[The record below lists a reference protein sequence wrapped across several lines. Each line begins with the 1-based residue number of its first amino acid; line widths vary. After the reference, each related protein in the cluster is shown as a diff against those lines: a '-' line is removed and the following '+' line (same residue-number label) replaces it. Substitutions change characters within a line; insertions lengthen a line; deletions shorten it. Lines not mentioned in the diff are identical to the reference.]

1 MLNPYIPQILRPFFF
16 RFNQLIEIV
25 KRPINIPEDMKTR
38 PSLKQTKKPKRRLST
53 GAGDKSAHRQLL
65 TAARSLFAR
74 RGLSGTSIRDI
85 AEAAKVNSSLI
96 SYYFESKEG
105 LYRECIEEIART
117 SLEMTQKVLQPAAD
131 EAEFRVRLKMFLDN
145 IFQLFLEDRDTGLI
159 LIREYDRLHSP
170 AEQIFR
176 NSFLRILNQIVLFF
190 RSAQDNGLLD
200 REKDAFT
207 LASLLF
213 GCITSQMRMD
223 HLQEKTY
230 KKSLRSP
237 KEKRNVE
244 NHIVDLFTIPPKL
257 K

>member
-1 MLNPYIPQILRPFFF
+1 MKARPT
-16 RFNQLIEIV
+16 
-25 KRPINIPEDMKTR
+25 MKQ
-38 PSLKQTKKPKRRLST
+38 SKKAKRRLATANGDTST
-53 GAGDKSAHRQLL
+53 PRQLL
-65 TAARSLFAR
+65 LAARSLFAR

-85 AEAAKVNSSLI
+85 ALAAKVNSSLI

-105 LYRECIEEIART
+105 LYRECIEEIAQA
-117 SLEMTQKVLQPAAD
+117 SLEMTQKVLQPAAN
-131 EAEFRVRLKMFLDN
+131 EVEFRLRLQMFLEG

-190 RSAQDNGLLD
+190 QTAQDHGLLD
-200 REKDAFT
+200 KSKDAFT

-213 GCITSQMRMD
+213 GCVTSQMRMD

-244 NHIVDLFTIPPKL
+244 NHIVDLFTIPPKI
-257 K
+257 KS